1 LAFYRQRLEEGD
13 IAMYV
18 LCDCNNFYASAER
31 LFKPA
36 LKGLP
41 IVVLSNNDGCVI
53 ARSEEAKLLGI
64 KMGDP
69 AFLVQDQIKKH
80 NIQVFSSNYV
90 LYGDLS
96 ERVMHNLSRW
106 FITVIPYS
114 IDEAFGW
121 AGGILDLKE
130 YAKAARESI
139 IMNTGI
145 PVSIGIAPT
154 KTLAKL
160 ANKLCKKNG
169 GTLVLET
176 DAEIAAA
183 LKEFPI
189 EDLWGIGKQYYQK
202 LSAMNIKTVAQLREL
217 PELWFKQNMT
227 VIGQRMWNELWGR
240 PMSQLGELPP
250 TAKGLSVTRSF
261 SGYVMDPDILCEA
274 VTTYASRLAEK
285 LRTEGMCCQFLE
297 VFLLTNKHREDHPQ
311 HYPKHT
317 HRLTIASNS
326 TTEIVAVANRVAR
339 MLFNSGIKYR
349 KAGVIATGLIPEG
362 DLQFHLFKSHN
373 ATGDQV
379 SAVIDKLNMA
389 YGRGTLRMASEGY
402 EKKWKLKHE
411 YLSGGYTTRWTDLIK
426 VK

>member
-1 LAFYRQRLEEGD
+1 
-13 IAMYV
+13 MYV

-53 ARSEEAKLLGI
+53 ARSEEAKQAGI

-69 AFLVQDQIKKH
+69 AFMVHDLIKKFK
-80 NIQVFSSNYV
+80 IQVFSSNYV
-90 LYGDLS
+90 LYGDMS

-106 FITVIPYS
+106 FVTVIPYS

-121 AGGILDLKE
+121 AGGINNLKE
-130 YAKAARESI
+130 HAKAARLSI
-139 IMNTGI
+139 IQNTGI
-145 PVSIGIAPT
+145 PVAIGIAPT

-160 ANKLCKKNG
+160 ANKLSKKNG
-169 GTLVLET
+169 GSLVLET
-176 DAEIAAA
+176 DAEFAAA
-183 LKEFPI
+183 LKDFPI
-189 EDLWGIGKQYYQK
+189 EDLWGIGRQYYQK
-202 LSAMNIKTVAQLREL
+202 LSAMGIVTVGQLREL
-217 PELWFKQNMT
+217 PELWFKQNMS
-227 VIGQRMWNELWGR
+227 VQGQRLWNELWGR

-250 TAKGLSVTRSF
+250 IAKGLSVTRSF
-261 SGYVMDPDILCEA
+261 SGYVMDPDVLCEA

-285 LRTEGMCCQFLE
+285 LRNEGMRCQYLE

-317 HRLTIASNS
+317 HKLSIASNS
-326 TTEIVAVANRVAR
+326 TTEIVATANRIAR
-339 MLFNSGIKYR
+339 MLFNRDMKYR
-349 KAGVIATGLIPEG
+349 KAGVIATGLIPESE
-362 DLQFHLFKSHN
+362 LQFHLFKAHDS
-373 ATGDQV
+373 GVDQV

-411 YLSGGYTTRWTDLIK
+411 YLSGGYTTRWKDLIK

>member
-1 LAFYRQRLEEGD
+1 MFYRKGLEKGD

-36 LKGLP
+36 LEGLP

-53 ARSEEAKLLGI
+53 ARSQEAKDAGI

-69 AFLVQDQIKKH
+69 AFMVHDLIKKF

-90 LYGDLS
+90 LYGDMS

-106 FITVIPYS
+106 FVTVIPYS

-121 AGGILDLKE
+121 AGGIINLKD
-130 YAKAARESI
+130 YAITARTSI
-139 IMNTGI
+139 IKNTGI

-160 ANKLCKKNG
+160 ANKLSKANG

-176 DAEIAAA
+176 DAEITAA
-183 LKEFPI
+183 LKDFPI
-189 EDLWGIGKQYYQK
+189 EDLWGIGRQYYQK
-202 LSAMNIKTVAQLREL
+202 LSQMKITTVAELRDL

-227 VIGQRMWNELWGR
+227 VQGQRMWNELWGR
-240 PMSQLGELPP
+240 PMLQLGELPP

-261 SGYVMDPDILCEA
+261 SGYVMEPDILCEA

-285 LRTEGMCCQFLE
+285 LRNEKMCCQFLE

-311 HYPKHT
+311 HYPKHV
-317 HRLTIASNS
+317 HKLTIASNS
-326 TTEIVAVANRVAR
+326 TTEIVSVANRVAR
-339 MLFNSGIKYR
+339 MLFSPGIKYR
-349 KAGVIATGLIPEG
+349 KAGVIATGLIPES
-362 DLQFHLFKSHN
+362 DLQFHLFKEHTNN
-373 ATGDQV
+373 ADQV

-389 YGRGTLRMASEGY
+389 YGRGTLRMASEGF

-411 YLSGGYTTRWTDLIK
+411 YLSGGYTTRWKDLIK
-426 VK
+426 VR

>member
-1 LAFYRQRLEEGD
+1 
-13 IAMYV
+13 MYV

-53 ARSEEAKLLGI
+53 ARSEEAKQAGI

-69 AFLVQDQIKKH
+69 AFMVHDLIKKFK
-80 NIQVFSSNYV
+80 IQVFSSNYV
-90 LYGDLS
+90 LYGDMS

-106 FITVIPYS
+106 FVTVIPYS

-121 AGGILDLKE
+121 AGGINNLKE
-130 YAKAARESI
+130 HAKAARLSI
-139 IMNTGI
+139 IQNTGI

-160 ANKLCKKNG
+160 ANKLSKKNG
-169 GTLVLET
+169 GSLVLET
-176 DAEIAAA
+176 DAEITAA
-183 LKEFPI
+183 LKDFPI
-189 EDLWGIGKQYYQK
+189 EDLWGIGRQYYQK
-202 LSAMNIKTVAQLREL
+202 LSAMGIVTVGQLREL

-227 VIGQRMWNELWGR
+227 VQGQRLWNELWGR

-250 TAKGLSVTRSF
+250 IAKGLSVTRSF
-261 SGYVMDPDILCEA
+261 SGYVMDPDVLCEA

-285 LRTEGMCCQFLE
+285 LRNEGMCCQYLE

-317 HRLTIASNS
+317 HKLSIASNS
-326 TTEIVAVANRVAR
+326 TTEIVATANRIAR
-339 MLFNSGIKYR
+339 MLFNRDMKYR
-349 KAGVIATGLIPEG
+349 KAGVIATGLIPESE
-362 DLQFHLFKSHN
+362 LQFHLFKAHDS
-373 ATGDQV
+373 GVDQV

-411 YLSGGYTTRWTDLIK
+411 YLSGGYTTRWKDLIK